1 MANIFDKEVEIKTLK
16 VNDKV
21 IRYNKETYS
30 KPITYTHF
38 VINCP
43 KYLHKA
49 LRSRYGSLYG
59 VDVCDDN
66 HLTIENENG
75 IVEIYNEIQ
84 KGKEVFE
91 KYHKGQSVEMHY
103 GGSDYNFDMVFVK
116 GQYTDFWV
124 YMVNHKKKEVSPIH
138 GYPGHGREYAK
149 KIGYK
154 YNNLYKE

>member
-16 VNDKV
+16 VDDK
-21 IRYNKETYS
+21 IIKYNKETYPRL
-30 KPITYTHF
+30 KYTCF

-59 VDVCDDN
+59 VDFCNDN

-84 KGKEVFE
+84 KGKSVYDA
-91 KYHKGQSVEMHY
+91 YHKGQSVELSY
-103 GGSDYNFDMVFVK
+103 GGSDYNFDVVLVK
-116 GQYTDFWV
+116 GQYTDFWT
-124 YMVNHKKKEVSPIH
+124 YLVNHRKKSVSPMH
-138 GYPGHGREYAK
+138 GYAGHGREFAK
-149 KIGYK
+149 KFNYIF
-154 YNNLYKE
+154 NDLYKE

>member
-16 VNDKV
+16 VNDKI
-21 IRYNKETYS
+21 IRYNKETY
-30 KPITYTHF
+30 PRLNYTCF

-43 KYLHKA
+43 KYLHQA
-49 LRSRYGSLYG
+49 LRSRYGSKYG
-59 VDVCDDN
+59 VDVCDNN

-84 KGKEVFE
+84 KGKNVYDI
-91 KYHKGQSVEMHY
+91 YHRGQSVEMHY
-103 GGSDYNFDMVFVK
+103 DGNDFNIVVVK
-116 GQYTDFWV
+116 GQYTDFWT
-124 YMVNHKKKEVSPIH
+124 YMVNHAKEEVSPIH

-154 YNNLYKE
+154 YKNLYKE

>member
-16 VNDKV
+16 VDDNI

-30 KPITYTHF
+30 QPKYTCF

-49 LRSRYGSLYG
+49 LCSRYGSLYG

-66 HLTIENENG
+66 HLTLTNENG

-91 KYHKGQSVEMHY
+91 KYHKGQSVEMY
-103 GGSDYNFDMVFVK
+103 YDEDYNFNIVFVK
-116 GQYTDFWV
+116 GHYTDYWT
-124 YMVNHKKKEVSPIH
+124 YMVNHKKKEVTSVH
-138 GYPGHGREYAK
+138 GYAGHGREFAK
-149 KIGYK
+149 KFD
-154 YNNLYKE
+154 YNKEKDYGIY

>member
-1 MANIFDKEVEIKTLK
+1 MPNIFDKEVEIKTLK
-16 VNDKV
+16 VNDKI

-30 KPITYTHF
+30 QPKYTCF

-66 HLTIENENG
+66 HLTIENENS

-84 KGKEVFE
+84 KGKSVYDA
-91 KYHKGQSVEMHY
+91 YHKGQSVEMSY
-103 GGSDYNFDMVFVK
+103 GGSDYNFDIVFVK
-116 GQYTDFWV
+116 GQYIDYWT
-124 YMVNHKKKEVSPIH
+124 YMVNHSKKSVFSIH
-138 GYPGHGREYAK
+138 GYPGHGREFAK
-149 KIGYK
+149 KFNYIF
-154 YNNLYKE
+154 NDLYK

>member
-16 VNDKV
+16 VDDK
-21 IRYNKETYS
+21 IIKYNKETYPRL
-30 KPITYTHF
+30 KYTCF

-59 VDVCDDN
+59 VDFCNDN

-84 KGKEVFE
+84 KGKSVYDA
-91 KYHKGQSVEMHY
+91 YHKGQTVEMSY
-103 GGSDYNFDMVFVK
+103 GGSDHNFDIVFVK
-116 GQYTDFWV
+116 GQYTDFWT
-124 YMVNHKKKEVSPIH
+124 YMVNHSKKSVFPVH
-138 GYPGHGREYAK
+138 GYPGHGREFAK
-149 KIGYK
+149 KFNYIF
-154 YNNLYKE
+154 NDLYKE

>member
-16 VNDKV
+16 VNDTI

-30 KPITYTHF
+30 QLKCICF

-43 KYLHKA
+43 KYLHQA
-49 LRSRYGSLYG
+49 LRSKYGSKYG
-59 VDVCDDN
+59 VDVCDNN
-66 HLTIENENG
+66 HLSMTNENG

-84 KGKEVFE
+84 KGKKVFE

-103 GGSDYNFDMVFVK
+103 DGDNFNIVVVK
-116 GQYTDFWV
+116 GQYTDFWT
-124 YMVNHKKKEVSPIH
+124 YIVNHKKKEVSPIH
-138 GYPGHGREYAK
+138 GYPGHGREYATK
-149 KIGYK
+149 MGYK

>member
-16 VNDKV
+16 VNDEI
-21 IRYNKETYS
+21 IRYNKETYTHP
-30 KPITYTHF
+30 KLNYTRF

-59 VDVCDDN
+59 VDFCNDN

-84 KGKEVFE
+84 KGKKVFE
-91 KYHKGQSVEMHY
+91 EYHKGQSVEMHY
-103 GGSDYNFDMVFVK
+103 DGNDFNIVVVK
-116 GQYTDFWV
+116 GQYTDFWT
-124 YMVNHKKKEVSPIH
+124 YLVNHRKKSVSPMH
-138 GYPGHGREYAK
+138 GYPGHGREFAK
-149 KIGYK
+149 KFNYIF
-154 YNNLYKE
+154 NDLYK